1 MAEIKYLSDTALVT
15 LIDDDAALANNA
27 RAAGDL
33 DNDTELDLGILYF
46 LQVQYDGGPP
56 SAGTK
61 VAELYN
67 LPGDGEAS
75 ETFPDGGDA
84 GLGTNDTPQQ
94 IFYVAAFESIN
105 PSTSVNEVL
114 GASGSL
120 WPHGNRHVILN
131 TSGQQFDSTWQL
143 TGKPWKLQSV

>member
-1 MAEIKYLSDTALVT
+1 MAEIRFLSDTSLAT
-15 LIDDDAALANNA
+15 IIDDNASLADGV

-46 LQVQYDGGPP
+46 LQEQFDTTAP
-56 SAGTK
+56 SAGDT

-67 LPGDGEAS
+67 IPGDGEVS
-75 ETFPDGGDA
+75 ETYPEGGDA
-84 GLGTNDTPQQ
+84 GLGTNDTPQR
-94 IFYVAAFESIN
+94 IFYVSGFETVN

-131 TSGQQFDSTWQL
+131 TSGQTFDLTWQL